1 MEKALMRA
9 RAGELRGGQSHT
21 VEIVVFIVFA
31 TLIAAFFYNKYEH
44 ISGIKTIFNT
54 AINLVQGLLPP
65 G

>member
-31 TLIAAFFYNKYEH
+31 ALVGAF
-44 ISGIKTIFNT
+44 IVGGGVS
-54 AINLVQGLLPP
+54 AITNVWNQAIIQVENMLP
-65 G
+65 

>member
-31 TLIAAFFYNKYEH
+31 ALVGAFIVGGGVEAITNVWNDA
-44 ISGIKTIFNT
+44 IIK
-54 AINLVQGLLPP
+54 VQNMLPTD
-65 G
+65 